1 MNYHH
6 TTTGIFRSRPN
17 RFLAQV
23 EIGGKT
29 ELCHVKN
36 TGRLGELLLPGTPAV
51 LDRHEPGKRKTNYSL
66 IAVRKEGQWVNIDSQ
81 APNAAAA
88 EWLSGSPLGF
98 PVTLLRREQTFGD
111 SRFDFYLEGEG
122 GQKAFLEVKGVTLEV
137 NGIARFPDAP
147 TERGVKHIRHLIEA
161 REAGY
166 LAYLLFVIQMK
177 GVTAWGRALSFWRGT
192 AVCGSR
198 EWRSTLRWPAVWAP
212 AALPCDKCPF
222 YLEKYGLSRTLTR
235 VYPDVMIISN
245 S

>member
-1 MNYHH
+1 MNYCH

-17 RFLAQV
+17 RFLAQA

-36 TGRLGELLLPGTPAV
+36 TGRLGELLLPGTPVV
-51 LDRHEPGKRKTNYSL
+51 LERHEPGKRKTKYSL

-98 PVTLLRREQTFGD
+98 PVTFLRREQKFGD
-111 SRFDFYLEGEG
+111 SRFDFYLESED
-122 GQKAFLEVKGVTLEV
+122 GQKAFLEVKGVTLEE

-147 TERGVKHIRHLIEA
+147 TERGVRHIRHLIEA

-177 GVTAWGRALSFWRGT
+177 GVIAWEPNERTHPEFAC
-192 AVCGSR
+192 AIR
-198 EWRSTLRWPAVWAP
+198 EAAEAGVVILARDCRVWEQGMEIDAP
-212 AALPCDKCPF
+212 VSCRVGPG
-222 YLEKYGLSRTLTR
+222 GLA
-235 VYPDVMIISN
+235 M
-245 S
+245 